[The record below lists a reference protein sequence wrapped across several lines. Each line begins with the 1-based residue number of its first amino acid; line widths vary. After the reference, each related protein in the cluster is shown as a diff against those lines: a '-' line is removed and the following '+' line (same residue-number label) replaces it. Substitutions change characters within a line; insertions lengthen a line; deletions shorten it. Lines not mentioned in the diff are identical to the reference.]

1 MGLCLP
7 AAGRVRCPSGAN
19 SRFRRP
25 ARLRGRLSA
34 ASRLTRTTAG
44 ERRHPPALARPSREA
59 CRPPAGPS
67 TRTDSP
73 RVPGG
78 RQPPQAAGGDLASL
92 AVLPQAAA
100 AAICRGRGSRRLW
113 AARLKGEWGLLAP
126 PCLGRR
132 HRQRCP
138 LRGSWCRS
146 VRARCLEIGGNRAVV
161 LRLFSRGNAGL
172 LGLLLWSVTT
182 LISPVFSFSFACFS
196 SVVSETFWIAPHI
209 ARRQQGWRRG
219 VKGVP
224 EGMEGGSWALCRSSC
239 WSESTRLVLGRFH
252 QARKCGF
259 LPVDSCPLNFFLVQK
274 PRELLWKC

>member
-161 LRLFSRGNAGL
+161 LRLFSRGNAVL

-182 LISPVFSFSFACFS
+182 LISPVFF
-196 SVVSETFWIAPHI
+196 
-209 ARRQQGWRRG
+209 
-219 VKGVP
+219 
-224 EGMEGGSWALCRSSC
+224 LLL
-239 WSESTRLVLGRFH
+239 RL
-252 QARKCGF
+252 
-259 LPVDSCPLNFFLVQK
+259 FFLCCK
-274 PRELLWKC
+274 

>member
-7 AAGRVRCPSGAN
+7 AAGRVRCPSGAK

-34 ASRLTRTTAG
+34 ASRLRRTTAG

-78 RQPPQAAGGDLASL
+78 RQAPQPAGGDLASL
-92 AVLPQAAA
+92 AVLPQAA

-113 AARLKGEWGLLAP
+113 AARLKGDWGLLAP
-126 PCLGRR
+126 PCPGRSP
-132 HRQRCP
+132 RQRCP
-138 LRGSWCRS
+138 VRGTWYRS
-146 VRARCLEIGGNRAVV
+146 VRAGCLEIGGNRAVV
-161 LRLFSRGNAGL
+161 LRLFSRGSTVL

-182 LISPVFSFSFACFS
+182 LISPVFF
-196 SVVSETFWIAPHI
+196 
-209 ARRQQGWRRG
+209 
-219 VKGVP
+219 
-224 EGMEGGSWALCRSSC
+224 LLL
-239 WSESTRLVLGRFH
+239 RL
-252 QARKCGF
+252 
-259 LPVDSCPLNFFLVQK
+259 FFLCCK
-274 PRELLWKC
+274 